1 MYKKADNNK
10 NTNFATEAITT
21 ANICLFFKNLKT
33 KIKIKLEN
41 HIKGKK
47 YAKKTVKGPKTNPLL
62 KTPKLGKIAIG
73 KKYFLGKDNAN
84 KNKHALTTVPTN
96 HCGPPKTNGTKK
108 ETIEITAKNTFSKKV
123 VFKDKLITASFSFSI
138 FYL

>member
-96 HCGPPKTNGTKK
+96 HCGPPKQMAQKKKLLRLLQKILFLKKLYLKTN
-108 ETIEITAKNTFSKKV
+108 
-123 VFKDKLITASFSFSI
+123 
-138 FYL
+138 